1 MVSRLL
7 NTPCRITVANLNH
20 ITGQKQRIAI
30 ARSIIS
36 NPPILLLDEATSALD
51 PRAEKIVQQALDNVS
66 ANRTTVTIAHK
77 LSTIQKA
84 HNIAV
89 MSQGALIEQGT
100 HSELLTRGGAYAKL
114 VYSQDLE
121 REPTKSEAE
130 ELSEDDVTED
140 DDQHFRKLA
149 LKRTVSSTGSAHIA
163 SDQPQ
168 ASETMGYG
176 LLKCLMLLI
185 KEQPTLWYLYV
196 ITAIVSILG
205 GEYSQTQY
213 FSDYLSFTLS
223 KARLKL
229 PTAITG
235 RARGLVQGLLSE
247 KSSTCENI
255 ADKSFR
261 WYTGRPGNSILQD
274 IQYIPNDWQRSRV

>member
-7 NTPCRITVANLNH
+7 NTLCRITVANLNH

-121 REPTKSEAE
+121 REPTKPEAE

-149 LKRTVSSTGSAHIA
+149 LKRTVSSTGSAHVT

-205 GEYSQTQY
+205 GEYSKTR
-213 FSDYLSFTLS
+213 YLSGNHS
-223 KARLKL
+223 VHIVEGRLKL
-229 PTAITG
+229 LNAIIG
-235 RARGLVQGLLSE
+235 CA
-247 KSSTCENI
+247 
-255 ADKSFR
+255 
-261 WYTGRPGNSILQD
+261 
-274 IQYIPNDWQRSRV
+274 